1 MYTERIENRH
11 PARSAGMT
19 LVELVLAIAL
29 AGLMVAGIM
38 SSYSA
43 IAGRSADPMIR
54 IQTVAVAESL
64 LEEALL
70 KPFLDPAT
78 LTRCPPSPGG
88 ARDNFNNI
96 CDYAGYS
103 ASAVTLPNGAAVTGL
118 ENYAIAISVED
129 IASGE
134 LGSVPTQCALKVT
147 VTVTSP
153 LHEATILTGYRTDYE
168 STPPCS

>member
-1 MYTERIENRH
+1 MCTEQNQNRH
-11 PARSAGMT
+11 AKKTAGMT

-54 IQTVAVAESL
+54 IQAVAVAESF

-70 KPFLDPAT
+70 KSFLDPLT
-78 LTRCPPSPGG
+78 LTRCPASPGG
-88 ARDNFNNI
+88 ARDTFNNV

-103 ASAVTLPNGAAVTGL
+103 ASSVTLPNGAAVTGL
-118 ENYAIAISVED
+118 ENYAVAISVAD

-134 LGSVPTQCALKVT
+134 LGVVPTQCALKVT
-147 VTVTSP
+147 VSVTSP
-153 LHEATILTGYRTDYE
+153 LNESTVLTGYRTDYE
-168 STPPCS
+168 STPSCS